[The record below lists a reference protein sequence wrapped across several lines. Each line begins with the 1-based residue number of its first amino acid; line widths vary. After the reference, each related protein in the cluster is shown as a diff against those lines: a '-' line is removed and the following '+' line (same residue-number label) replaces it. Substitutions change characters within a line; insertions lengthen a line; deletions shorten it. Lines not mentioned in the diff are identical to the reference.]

1 MKLEISAAK
10 QFGPKEV
17 AQVEEGAARGGQQ
30 KLPKAAIGPI
40 I

>member
-1 MKLEISAAK
+1 LKISAAK

-17 AQVEEGAARGGQQ
+17 APVEEGAAREGQQ

-40 I
+40 V